1 MYTRP
6 ISKLGDKHIR
16 QSNNIPYIVTFEKYS
31 DKIHFLLV
39 LKTIFHVYLFI
50 VCVYTYTCQCRG

>member
-16 QSNNIPYIVTFEKYS
+16 QSNNIPHIVTFEKYK
-31 DKIHFLLV
+31 DKVHFLLV
-39 LKTIFHVYLFI
+39 LKTIFHIYLFT
-50 VCVYTYTCQCRG
+50 VCVYIYMPM